1 MLLRRHASL
10 GRLPAVV
17 ALAFLGATV
26 MTLGT
31 TILMVALRTP
41 VLLVPDAEGISR
53 LSPARAD
60 TGYQRAFAS
69 AFLQHWETWNAT
81 TCAQRRSV
89 ALAMLEPAVR
99 SACAGVAGASSGLM
113 QSLLQSQDLV
123 LDTLQ
128 VQPSAA
134 GQMLTE
140 VSFHGE
146 LTQYFG
152 GVGGDPDPWSGR
164 MLMRSRCPCPEAPWC
179 LEVLDVELHPGPLT
193 SAPPGALQ

>member
-17 ALAFLGATV
+17 ALAFLGATA
-26 MTLGT
+26 MALGT
-31 TILMVALRTP
+31 TILMVVVRTP
-41 VLLVPDAEGISR
+41 VLLVPEADGISHVP
-53 LSPARAD
+53 PAQAD
-60 TGYQRAFAS
+60 ASYQRAFAS
-69 AFLQHWETWNAT
+69 AFLQHWETWNAA
-81 TCAQRRSV
+81 TCAQRRGV

-123 LDTLQ
+123 LDAVHVT
-128 VQPSAA
+128 PSAA
-134 GQMLTE
+134 GPALTE
-140 VSFHGE
+140 VSFHGQ

-164 MLMRSRCPCPEAPWC
+164 LLMRGRCPSPEAPWC
-179 LEVLDVELHPGPLT
+179 LEVLDVELHPAPGG
-193 SAPPGALQ
+193 SASPEVLR